1 MELFITCS
9 DGISRFFLF
18 LDDAQIIHFFL
29 QSSYQTM
36 SPQAKLQVQTKILM
50 AIDSVLDLR
59 PFGVVSSVDGAS
71 NLLRRP
77 QTSPVQN
84 HFVVVEVKTNAR
96 QISYESVAGEGAMAA
111 PVTGGASLALTT
123 VGYAATA
130 ATAIGC
136 ANSLARTYNALWSP
150 ATNSRWDDFP
160 AYKTTMQVVDG
171 VSLLGVGA
179 STVAATRAVKVLRN
193 SGVSI
198 PSAISGNINRQ
209 QAALLTN
216 EMIRLRRPNVSN
228 GELKK
233 LVKQGV
239 EPKRYPA
246 PQIAAGA
253 LKSLK
258 DSVAAGLSFL
268 SSAFDGNIKE
278 VSISIVGLG
287 T

>member
-1 MELFITCS
+1 
-9 DGISRFFLF
+9 
-18 LDDAQIIHFFL
+18 
-29 QSSYQTM
+29 M
-36 SPQAKLQVQTKILM
+36 SPQVKLQVQTKILM

-111 PVTGGASLALTT
+111 LNCTAAAVAGVVTFGSAAAAPVTGGASLALTT

-179 STVAATRAVKVLRN
+179 SAVAATRAVKVLRN
-193 SGVSI
+193 AGVSI

-209 QAALLTN
+209 QAALLTK

>member
-1 MELFITCS
+1 
-9 DGISRFFLF
+9 
-18 LDDAQIIHFFL
+18 
-29 QSSYQTM
+29 
-36 SPQAKLQVQTKILM
+36 M
-50 AIDSVLDLR
+50 AALNCTAAAVA
-59 PFGVVSSVDGAS
+59 GVVTFGSA
-71 NLLRRP
+71 
-77 QTSPVQN
+77 
-84 HFVVVEVKTNAR
+84 A
-96 QISYESVAGEGAMAA
+96 AA

-179 STVAATRAVKVLRN
+179 SAVAATRAVKVLRN
-193 SGVSI
+193 AGVSI

-209 QAALLTN
+209 QAALLTK

-246 PQIAAGA
+246 PQISAGA

-268 SSAFDGNIKE
+268 SVLLMETSRKYRFPSWGWVHEIQSLSQGKQICLVALHHHNCDGFFIKPCCCVESFVARFSLVPFGRNAYQWRLFD
-278 VSISIVGLG
+278 
-287 T
+287 